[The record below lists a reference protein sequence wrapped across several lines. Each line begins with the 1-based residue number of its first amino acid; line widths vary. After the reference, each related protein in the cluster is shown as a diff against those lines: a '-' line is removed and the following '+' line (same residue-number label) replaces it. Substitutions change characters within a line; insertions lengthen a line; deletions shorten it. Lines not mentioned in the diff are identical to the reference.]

1 MSDTLIVACPQC
13 HTLNRVPAAKLAAAP
28 VCGRCGKVLFD
39 AQPVALDTAQFEA
52 HATRAQLP
60 LLVDFW
66 ASWCGP
72 CRTMAPQFAAA
83 AAQLEPQVR
92 LAKVDTDAE
101 AALSGRYAIR
111 SIPTL
116 ILFRA
121 GREIAR
127 QSGVMGTADI
137 VRWTRAQ
144 LG

>member
-1 MSDTLIVACPQC
+1 MTDSLIVACPHC
-13 HTLNRVPAAKLAAAP
+13 HTLNRVPTAKLAAAP
-28 VCGRCGKVLFD
+28 VCGRCRKALFD
-39 AQPVALDTAQFEA
+39 AQPVALDTAQFDV

-121 GREIAR
+121 GREMAR
-127 QSGVMGTADI
+127 QSGAMSTGDI